1 MNLKLEDVEKR
12 AAYVPS
18 KRAFKQILKTADCP
32 TIDILASRYDGVVL
46 MTSLAVDQP
55 EAYERLK
62 DTNAARFETREE
74 AALANAKTA
83 EAWSCSSR
91 NS

>member
-1 MNLKLEDVEKR
+1 MISGVFDG
-12 AAYVPS
+12 AAYMPS
-18 KRAFKQILKTADCP
+18 ERAFKRMLKTADCP